1 MKDYDLIFDD
11 LPNLIEKHKWNSI
24 LLGKKVAYSG
34 GASYAIYNTIP
45 SNKVTFDAS
54 PVMLMKA
61 QKNEVQWKLTSMIE
75 LRRNI
80 LGVILCHLIRNIS
93 IGWNWKHEKC

>member
-1 MKDYDLIFDD
+1 MKDYELIFDD
-11 LPNLIEKHKWNSI
+11 LPNLIEKHQWKSI

-34 GASYAIYNTIP
+34 GASYAVYKTIP

-61 QKNEVQWKLTSMIE
+61 QKNEVQ
-75 LRRNI
+75 
-80 LGVILCHLIRNIS
+80 
-93 IGWNWKHEKC
+93 

>member
-1 MKDYDLIFDD
+1 MEGSCKITDENFRLAGGRSTSEWANFCVIMKDYELIFDD

-34 GASYAIYNTIP
+34 GASYAVYKTIP

-54 PVMLMKA
+54 PLMLMKA
-61 QKNEVQWKLTSMIE
+61 QKNEVQ
-75 LRRNI
+75 
-80 LGVILCHLIRNIS
+80 
-93 IGWNWKHEKC
+93 